1 MSEPTENLVLLLV
14 GPPGAGKGTQAA
26 RLAEQ
31 HELFP
36 LSTGEMLRAHI
47 SAETDLGKQA
57 KELVDSG
64 ILVADDIILGMVRE
78 EISNLKPMR
87 LLLDGFP
94 RTIPQAEGLDQLLT
108 QLGAPI
114 NQVFELRVDVEE
126 VVQRLVKRGEAEGRA
141 DDTEETIRKRMDVYE
156 NQTRPLVQYYEER
169 GLLTVIDGVGTP
181 DEVAKRIEKG
191 LK

>member
-78 EISNLKPMR
+78 EISNRKPMR